1 MNLNNIFLFILSV
14 AEGGALSSIRL
25 PTERVPPQE
34 IPLHTLSFPFSFLCI
49 LYSAFSFSIISF
61 LYMFM

>member
-1 MNLNNIFLFILSV
+1 MNLNNIFLSILSV
-14 AEGGALSSIRL
+14 AKRGALSSIRL
-25 PTERVPPQE
+25 PTERVPPLE

-49 LYSAFSFSIISF
+49 LFLVFCFSVISF